1 MKTLYLTYRAGL
13 TVDSDNNTVS
23 ELKSDRTSIGDVY
36 LITEDMHV
44 VTGDSVHVGDT
55 EKYTGEQFDAKA
67 GDLLITFYEQKFP
80 HKFVLVHSDEWKENI
95 ETYNKIT
102 QEEAEKWAAK
112 NANNKSDSPCDC
124 DCEYES
130 PCCNPA

>member
-23 ELKSDRTSIGDVY
+23 EMKSDRTSIGDVY
-36 LITEDMHV
+36 LIKEDMHV
-44 VTGDSVHVGDT
+44 VTGNNNPGDT
-55 EKYTGEQFDAKA
+55 ENYIGEQFDAKA

-112 NANNKSDSPCDC
+112 NANNKSDSLCDC